1 MRKWIICAAALA
13 ILAQAQPVQ
22 AGRRVRRA
30 VRTTAIVAAAT
41 STTAVVAAAPRRT
54 TVVAAAAP
62 RTTVVAAAVVPRAV
76 VAVAALPD
84 LTVTEVVAAGDALC
98 VVITNIGTASSPQTR
113 VQIDLLRPLDGAFLA
128 GQTARVPALLVNQS
142 VRLRLRSA
150 PVVGVKAAALV
161 DPRREVAELNETNN
175 ELAVAFDDAAP
186 EDVPP
191 VLDVEEGWGAPFAE

>member
-1 MRKWIICAAALA
+1 MRKWIVCLA
-13 ILAQAQPVQ
+13 VLSVLAQAPPAQ

-62 RTTVVAAAVVPRAV
+62 RTTVVAAVVPSAVV
-76 VAVAALPD
+76 VAALPD

-98 VVITNIGTASSPQTR
+98 VLITNIGTAASPQTR

-128 GQTARVPALLVNQS
+128 GQAARVPALQVNQS

-161 DPRREVAELNETNN
+161 DPRSEVAELNEVNN
-175 ELAVAFDDAAP
+175 ELEVAFADAAP
-186 EDVPP
+186 ENVPP
-191 VLDVEEGWGAPFAE
+191 VLDVEEGWGAPLAE